1 MALGQII
8 EAELEDGLG
17 GHATKVW
24 TDEFDFAGTSQWHID
39 IAHAPGWTK
48 FWNIVMGATVLFW
61 WPAYLPHRVG
71 RSMRQTTPPRKG
83 QLATSDGPAK
93 AASGR
98 GLRCSNF

>member
-39 IAHAPGWTK
+39 AHAPGSWK
-48 FWNIVMGATVLFW
+48 HSHGSDRAVLV
-61 WPAYLPHRVG
+61 ACLP
-71 RSMRQTTPPRKG
+71 
-83 QLATSDGPAK
+83 
-93 AASGR
+93 AASR
-98 GLRCSNF
+98 RASDAPDDAAP